1 MIKII
6 YFDDESATDIL
17 NIKNGGNLI
26 QTSVDEEGKKSEKEV
41 QGKVNIGLGIKK
53 LLGLLRAEGNIN
65 LDISTFKNN
74 SKFIESTISNTILT
88 DFINYVEGSKDD
100 SIITLEDYK
109 IEIAQNSIA
118 YFQRLTPYLSMMD
131 GDFDVDENLK
141 LNVEKIHGGF
151 EFAKGYYELIA
162 KKDETKFIFRFNN
175 KSFKNNYYLT
185 DLENMNL
192 VLYGVKVGKM
202 NLESIDFLKSMDN
215 WTNTPEMGMED
226 IAKAMENINED
237 LEDEELANV
246 YDIILA
252 GVE

>member
-26 QTSVDEEGKKSEKEV
+26 ETSVDEEGKKTEKEV
-41 QGKVNIGLGIKK
+41 HGKVNIGVGIKK
-53 LLGLLRAEGNIN
+53 LLGLLRAEGNIS

-88 DFINYVEGSKDD
+88 DFINYVEGSEDD
-100 SIITLEDYK
+100 GILKLEDYK

-162 KKDETKFIFRFNN
+162 KKDYTKSIFRFNN

-185 DLENMNL
+185 DLENMEL
-192 VLYGVKVGKM
+192 VLYGIKVGKM
-202 NLESIDFLKSMDN
+202 NLESIDFIKSMDN
-215 WTNTPEMGMED
+215 WTNTSEMSMED
-226 IAKAMENINED
+226 ITNALESSDEEFINEK
-237 LEDEELANV
+237 LASV

>member
-26 QTSVDEEGKKSEKEV
+26 QTSVDEESNKNEKGI
-41 QGKVNIGLGIKK
+41 QGKVNVGVGIKK
-53 LLGLLRAEGNIN
+53 LLGLLRAEGNID

-88 DFINYVEGSKDD
+88 DFIDYVDASKDD
-100 SIITLEDYK
+100 GIISLKDYK
-109 IEIAQNSIA
+109 IEIATNSIA
-118 YFQRLTPYLSMMD
+118 FFQRLTPYLAMMD
-131 GDFDVDENLK
+131 GDFKVDENLK
-141 LNVEKIHGGF
+141 LNVEKMHRGF
-151 EFAKGYYELIA
+151 EIAKGYYELIA
-162 KKDETKFIFRFNN
+162 KKDGKKSIFRFNN

-185 DLENMNL
+185 DLENMDL

-215 WTNTPEMGMED
+215 WTNIPEMSMED
-226 IAKAMENINED
+226 IAKAMENLNKE
-237 LEDEELANV
+237 LKDEELANV